1 MAMTALE
8 LGLRGAV
15 VALFLVVCA
24 MLLLRYAAVHR
35 AASLG
40 AAMGAAGAAY
50 AITTA
55 PFFPASSFG
64 WSSPFVAFAMG
75 SPVVFWLWARA
86 MFDERFALR
95 PWHAAVWMLVASLG
109 VVSHV
114 VSYGGWAMPP
124 GLGASCGRTL
134 ALATIVFALLG
145 MAQLP
150 KGWRTAVTTAR
161 GRLLIALVVGIGLQM
176 TFAAAAGWAALPAR
190 SVNLSAA
197 LALAAFALIAIW
209 MMLFD
214 PPESRPVV
222 AHAGSGQPARA
233 AAPLA
238 DAGRSASDQVAL
250 NHLKRLMATERT
262 YRQEGL
268 TIGVLAV
275 RLGMPEYR
283 LRTLINDRL
292 GHRNFNAFLNRYR
305 LDEAKAA
312 LGDASQA
319 EVPVLTIALDAGFQ
333 SLAPFNRAFKADTGL
348 TPTEFRRRAAAPSND
363 QVESPALGE
372 NSLLDFGNR

>member
-95 PWHAAVWMLVASLG
+95 PWHAAVWTLVAGLG
-109 VVSHV
+109 VVNH
-114 VSYGGWAMPP
+114 GGWAMPP

-134 ALATIVFALLG
+134 ALATILFALLG

-150 KGWRTAVTTAR
+150 KGWRTAASTAR
-161 GRLLIALVVGIGLQM
+161 GRLLMALVIGIGLQM
-176 TFAAAAGWAALPAR
+176 TFAASAGLAALPAR
-190 SVNLSAA
+190 SINLSAA

-214 PPESRPVV
+214 PPGSQPAV
-222 AHAGSGQPARA
+222 ARAGGGQPARIA
-233 AAPLA
+233 GALA
-238 DAGRSASDQVAL
+238 DAGHSAPDQVAL

-275 RLGMPEYR
+275 KLGMPEYR

-312 LGDASQA
+312 LADTSQA

-363 QVESPALGE
+363 RREIAGSG
-372 NSLLDFGNR
+372 

>member
-1 MAMTALE
+1 MALTALE

-24 MLLLRYAAVHR
+24 VLLLRYAAVHR

-55 PFFPASSFG
+55 PFFPATSFG
-64 WSSPFVAFAMG
+64 SSPFVAFAMA
-75 SPVVFWLWARA
+75 SPVIFWLWARA
-86 MFDERFALR
+86 MFDEQFVLR
-95 PWHAAVWMLVASLG
+95 PWHAAVWTLLAGLG
-109 VVSHV
+109 VVSHNCWTIWPDV
-114 VSYGGWAMPP
+114 ART
-124 GLGASCGRTL
+124 CGRML
-134 ALATIVFALLG
+134 ALATIAFAVLG
-145 MAQLP
+145 VTQIP
-150 KGWRTAVTTAR
+150 KGWRTALTTAR
-161 GRLLIALVVGIGLQM
+161 GRLLIALVIGVGLQM
-176 TFAAAAGWAALPAR
+176 VLAAAAGLAAIPTR
-190 SVNLSAA
+190 SISLSAA
-197 LALAAFALIAIW
+197 LGLATFALMSIW

-214 PPESRPVV
+214 PPVS
-222 AHAGSGQPARA
+222 QPATA
-233 AAPLA
+233 GTAGGQ
-238 DAGRSASDQVAL
+238 AGRASGASEPNGPSTQDRASLNRL
-250 NHLKRLMATERT
+250 NHLMTTERA

-268 TIGVLAV
+268 TIGLLAA

-283 LRTLINDRL
+283 LRTVINGGL

-312 LGDASQA
+312 LADTNQA

-348 TPTEFRRRAAAPSND
+348 TPSEFRRQAAAAPTADTAEIARS
-363 QVESPALGE
+363 E
-372 NSLLDFGNR
+372 